1 MAGTLAFFHSDTFS
15 PTWAMKMT
23 TLQEAETTRSRWETS
38 ITHGSSNEI
47 REEENACRHNF
58 MVGDYL
64 VFERSGYLGHLKD
77 IEASQHHFDNR

>member
-1 MAGTLAFFHSDTFS
+1 
-15 PTWAMKMT
+15 MT

-38 ITHGSSNEI
+38 ITHGSSNDI

>member
-1 MAGTLAFFHSDTFS
+1 
-15 PTWAMKMT
+15 MKMT

-47 REEENACRHNF
+47 REEENACRHNL
-58 MVGDYL
+58 MIGDYL

-77 IEASQHHFDNR
+77 IEASQHQFVNQWLFSN